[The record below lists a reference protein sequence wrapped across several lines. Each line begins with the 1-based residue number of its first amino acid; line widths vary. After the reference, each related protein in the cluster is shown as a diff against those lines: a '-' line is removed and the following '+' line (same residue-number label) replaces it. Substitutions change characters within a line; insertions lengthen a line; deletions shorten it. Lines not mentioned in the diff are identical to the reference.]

1 MFFGALRCI
10 MARPLGTIREKNNP
24 KLCSEKGRNL
34 MDKNNAKQQ
43 KNDNKAQNKKN
54 QAENKNDNK
63 AQNKKDD

>member
-43 KNDNKAQNKKN
+43 KNDNAKNKKN